1 MTKTDEDQM
10 ESNEETENNV
20 QLATQVV
27 QQFIAYVSSV
37 IIDYEVR
44 FLSTMKFDLICGSV
58 DPS

>member
-37 IIDYEVR
+37 IIDHEVR
-44 FLSTMKFDLICGSV
+44 LLLTMKFGYYRL
-58 DPS
+58 